1 MAQRSCLD
9 FSPSRPVFDSWH
21 SPRKLILS
29 MLSRCWHCLEII
41 LSGYYRRLK
50 VLIEPLKHY
59 WTELP
64 KLVSR
69 QKMSNSSYL
78 TLCIFCSQS
87 KNDLSWQS
95 CQFRTSPELTPVK
108 KSAISI
114 GLLQL
119 TGVTLVPDLTCH
131 IVTLSVLATV

>member
-29 MLSRCWHCLEII
+29 KLALLRNNSKWI
-41 LSGYYRRLK
+41 LQTPKSVDRTPKALLYRATK
-50 VLIEPLKHY
+50 I
-59 WTELP
+59 
-64 KLVSR
+64 VSR

-95 CQFRTSPELTPVK
+95 CQFRMSPELTPVK